1 MTLRQ
6 FINCCRPTTTRIII
20 FTDNDKKIF
29 DGPQYEVIEKAY
41 EYLDYKINVFELG
54 DFVSIY
60 L

>member
-20 FTDNDKKIF
+20 FTDNKKIF
-29 DGPQYEVIEKAY
+29 DGPQYEVIERAY
-41 EYLDYKINVFELG
+41 EYLDYKVNIFELG